1 MRRVNEAIARQPSA
15 QGRMTRVLLV
25 DDDEELCELVREYL
39 VQEGFQLDAEMDG
52 ARAVERAASGDYQ
65 LTVLDV
71 MLPGVSGF
79 DLLRRIRARSQTP
92 VLMLTARGDDVD
104 RIVGLE
110 LGADDYL
117 SKPFNPRELVAR
129 IRAILRR
136 TAPDGGPAP
145 GDRRPERLSV
155 DDLEVDVGS
164 HVVRRAGVRVELTAV
179 EFSLLEVL
187 LRAPGSVVQR
197 DELARSV
204 LGRDLTPFDRSI
216 DVHVSRLRK
225 KLGPRSDGGERIK
238 AVRAVGYVYGRDDG
252 TDGG

>member
-1 MRRVNEAIARQPSA
+1 MAVSETAT
-15 QGRMTRVLLV
+15 TRVLLV
-25 DDDEELCELVREYL
+25 DDDVELAELVGEYL
-39 VQEGFQLDAEMDG
+39 IREGFTLDAETDG
-52 ARAVERAASGDYQ
+52 THALGRAVSGDYQ

-79 DLLRRIRARSQTP
+79 DLLRGIRAISQMP

-136 TAPDGGPAP
+136 TQTDARAGG
-145 GDRRPERLSV
+145 ERAVETLGV
-155 DDLEVDVGS
+155 DDVAMDLGRRT
-164 HVVRRAGVRVELTAV
+164 VRRAGSPVELTAV
-179 EFSLLEVL
+179 EFTLLELL
-187 LRAPGSVVQR
+187 LRAAGTVVRR
-197 DELARSV
+197 DELARGA
-204 LGRDLTPFDRSI
+204 LGRALLPFDRSI

-225 KLGPRSDGGERIK
+225 KLGPRAGGGERI
-238 AVRAVGYVYGRDDG
+238 ATLRAVGYLY
-252 TDGG
+252 TC